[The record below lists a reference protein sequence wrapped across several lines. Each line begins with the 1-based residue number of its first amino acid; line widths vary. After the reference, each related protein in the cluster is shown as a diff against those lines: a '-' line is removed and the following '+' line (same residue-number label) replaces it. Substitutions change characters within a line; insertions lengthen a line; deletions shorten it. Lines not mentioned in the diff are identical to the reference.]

1 MVFGNRLYQ
10 YSCAVRRIDG
20 RQSQLKCE
28 RMIEEGIFYDQA
40 IGGAMKATFIQLIGL
55 SIFQRQVRIAVMG
68 YQRVNSQ
75 LWRDTKRKQRQK
87 NACEYGPY
95 DAIASQ
101 DSLKQSCK
109 LAYSF

>member
-1 MVFGNRLYQ
+1 
-10 YSCAVRRIDG
+10 
-20 RQSQLKCE
+20 
-28 RMIEEGIFYDQA
+28 MIEEGILYDQV
-40 IGGAMKATFIQLIGL
+40 IGGTMKATLIQLIGL
-55 SIFQRQVRIAVMG
+55 SVFQRQVCIGVVG

-75 LWRDTKRKQRQK
+75 LWRDAKSKQRQK